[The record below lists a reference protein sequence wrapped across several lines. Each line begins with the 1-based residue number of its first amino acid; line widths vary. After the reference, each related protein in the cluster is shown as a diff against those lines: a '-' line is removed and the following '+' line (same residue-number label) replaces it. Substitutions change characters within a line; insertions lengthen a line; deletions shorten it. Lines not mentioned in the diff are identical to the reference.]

1 MWSRVAVGVGS
12 LELIQTIRDPNDNYR
27 CCQMWT
33 DLTYTT
39 DILKTS
45 KRCTNGARDIITDYV
60 DYVTSL

>member
-39 DILKTS
+39 DI
-45 KRCTNGARDIITDYV
+45 
-60 DYVTSL
+60 